1 MLSNMPKRK
10 SDRQQGGRGLATI
23 KRKYKEDSE
32 NKKNCSEKEI
42 S

>member
-1 MLSNMPKRK
+1 MLLNMPKRK
-10 SDRQQGGRGLATI
+10 SNRQQGGRGLATI

-32 NKKNCSEKEI
+32 NKKNGSEKEI